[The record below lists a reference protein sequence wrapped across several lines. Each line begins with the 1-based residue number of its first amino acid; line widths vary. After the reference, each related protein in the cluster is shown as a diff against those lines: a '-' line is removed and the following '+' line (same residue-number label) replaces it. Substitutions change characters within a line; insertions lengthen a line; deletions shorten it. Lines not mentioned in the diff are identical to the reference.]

1 MSGELDDLDDLESA
15 VNGND
20 ADVVISEK
28 EDSVSGKQRAI
39 LDLDARRRV
48 ELKLEETCIRR
59 QIEAYDLDD
68 DFD

>member
-1 MSGELDDLDDLESA
+1 MSDELDDLDDLESA
-15 VNGND
+15 VNSND
-20 ADVVISEK
+20 LDVEISET

-39 LDLDARRRV
+39 FDLDARRRV
-48 ELKLEETCIRR
+48 ELKLEEACIRK

>member
-1 MSGELDDLDDLESA
+1 MSDELDDLGDLESA

-20 ADVVISEK
+20 LDVAISEK

-39 LDLDARRRV
+39 FDLDARRRV
-48 ELKLEETCIRR
+48 ELKLEEVCIRR

>member
-1 MSGELDDLDDLESA
+1 MSDELDDLDDLESA

-39 LDLDARRRV
+39 FDLDARRRV
-48 ELKLEETCIRR
+48 ELSSKRL
-59 QIEAYDLDD
+59 AYEDR
-68 DFD
+68 